1 MSKKDLK
8 FEANHIEIPIFR
20 PNFQVSDDLG
30 DDDDGGSNSPVTV
43 GNESKFVTMTENEA
57 EEMVEKEKDA
67 QHHTQQ
73 QQEPEETF
81 RSSASPSS
89 AALPDQF
96 LLQESQVITSTTE
109 QVTSL
114 SGGFQMT
121 AADVDQFLSNTTT
134 TTHMEVYSF
143 HRLFYTVKSI
153 HDS

>member
-1 MSKKDLK
+1 M
-8 FEANHIEIPIFR
+8 
-20 PNFQVSDDLG
+20 
-30 DDDDGGSNSPVTV
+30 TV

-121 AADVDQFLSNTTT
+121 TADVDQFLSNTTT

-143 HRLFYTVKSI
+143 HRLFHKCQVNP
-153 HDS
+153 